1 MMNARTQPNNVL
13 AGYPLVSIITPVYN
27 GEKYLEETIKSVLC
41 QSYGNIEYMI
51 IDGGSTDGSVS
62 IIKKYGNKISCWF
75 SERDSGMYE
84 AINKG
89 LKIASGDI
97 LAYLNSDDI
106 YYPETVKTAVEY
118 FQGHLDVELIYG
130 NCDFIGP
137 RNEFFYTFRYPKFR
151 WKSFISLNKS
161 TIPQPTTFWRSAI
174 HQKINYFD
182 TALKMCGDFDFYA
195 KAGKY
200 CRIAY
205 INRAL
210 AGFRIHNTSLT
221 ALQWRRN
228 NDEVRVIHER
238 YINFSRI
245 RQKVLSWCLAL
256 QLKLLNLPLMFKK
269 VYLCFRKAN

>member
-1 MMNARTQPNNVL
+1 MMNTRAQPNNVS
-13 AGYPLVSIITPVYN
+13 AGYPLVSIVTPLYN
-27 GEKYLEETIKSVLC
+27 GEKYLEETIRSILS
-41 QSYGNIEYMI
+41 QTYGNIEYII
-51 IDGGSTDGSVS
+51 IDGGSTDGSVN
-62 IIKKYGNKISCWF
+62 IIKKYENKISHWF

-106 YYPETVKTAVEY
+106 YYPDTVKIAVEY
-118 FQGHLDVELIYG
+118 FQGHPDVELIYG

-137 RNEFFYTFRYPKFR
+137 RNEFLHTFRYPKFR
-151 WKSFISLNKS
+151 WESFISLNKS

-174 HQKINYFD
+174 HKKIGYFD

-195 KAGKY
+195 KAGKC
-200 CRIAY
+200 CRVVH
-205 INRAL
+205 INRVL

-221 ALQWRRN
+221 ALQWRQD
-228 NDEVRVIHER
+228 NDEVGVIHER
-238 YINFSRI
+238 HINFSRI
-245 RQKVLSWCLAL
+245 RQGVLSWRLTL

-269 VYLCFRKAN
+269 VYLCFRKVS